1 MPISDHKID
10 EVRQASD
17 IVEVVS
23 DYVSLKK
30 RGAGFTGLCPFHQE
44 KTPSFHVTPSRGL
57 FKCFGC
63 GEGGDVFHFI
73 QRIEALDFL
82 ESVRRLAERAR
93 IELDEQPA
101 DREAASERE
110 RLLAATRDAA
120 RVYFQSFLKAPEAQ
134 LARDYVAARGL
145 SAASVK
151 RFAVGYSAPGWAD
164 TLSVLGEKG
173 HTLETLEGAGL
184 ILPSKRGGYY
194 DRFRN
199 RLMFPIVSHVG
210 KVIGFGARQLVDEPG
225 QPKYLNSP
233 ETAIYA
239 KGSVLYGLYH
249 AKQAIRQQEEALL
262 VEGYMDVISCS
273 QHGVDHVV
281 AASGTALTLQQV
293 QLLGRYARTV
303 VLLFDA
309 DRAGQAAARKSIDI
323 VLQGGLTPMI
333 VTLPEGEDPDS
344 LLRTHGSEA
353 FREMLRDR
361 RQDFITY
368 FVAADQASLERD
380 DPTVRA
386 AVQNTCLNHIARI
399 DDPLVREAYVRKLG
413 SLLGATD
420 TMLFEVLSGIIRK
433 QSNVAPMGRDASP
446 TPPAHVPAPSGPS
459 RSPTDRSRA
468 DDYRMPSEVPGE
480 GMWASPVEERAQ
492 PLASE
497 KLLLRLV
504 LLGGMSMA
512 EFVLG
517 RVSLD
522 VFTAGNLRAAMQIVL
537 AQYEQGLFSE
547 ASFVQEARE
556 KGLFPLYAEV
566 MVPQHEASK
575 NWEHLFKI
583 PLRNAEDHPEH
594 LAATAILRL
603 QQERL
608 RSMLADAYAEV
619 AHGERLGDTERIQ
632 EGQERIVQLQ
642 AIRRTLTLSFIMDGG

>member
-1 MPISDHKID
+1 
-10 EVRQASD
+10 
-17 IVEVVS
+17 
-23 DYVSLKK
+23 
-30 RGAGFTGLCPFHQE
+30 
-44 KTPSFHVTPSRGL
+44 
-57 FKCFGC
+57 
-63 GEGGDVFHFI
+63 
-73 QRIEALDFL
+73 
-82 ESVRRLAERAR
+82 
-93 IELDEQPA
+93 
-101 DREAASERE
+101 
-110 RLLAATRDAA
+110 
-120 RVYFQSFLKAPEAQ
+120 
-134 LARDYVAARGL
+134 
-145 SAASVK
+145 
-151 RFAVGYSAPGWAD
+151 
-164 TLSVLGEKG
+164 
-173 HTLETLEGAGL
+173 
-184 ILPSKRGGYY
+184 
-194 DRFRN
+194 
-199 RLMFPIVSHVG
+199 MFPIVSHVG

-262 VEGYMDVISCS
+262 VEGYMDVIACS

-281 AASGTALTLQQV
+281 AASGTALTAQQV
-293 QLLGRYARTV
+293 QLLGRYAKTV

-309 DRAGQAAARKSIDI
+309 DLAGQAAARKSIDI

-368 FVAADQASLERD
+368 FVAAEKASLERD

-386 AVQNTCLNHIARI
+386 TVQNTCLNHIARI
-399 DDPLVREAYVRKLG
+399 DEPLVREAYVRKLG

-433 QSNVAPMGRDASP
+433 QSKVAPPARRPSP
-446 TPPAHVPAPSGPS
+446 SPRTTAPPPLGQAGSREDRSMVDDYWMPSGPLDEA
-459 RSPTDRSRA
+459 P
-468 DDYRMPSEVPGE
+468 
-480 GMWASPVEERAQ
+480 WAPHVEETTQ

-522 VFTAGNLRAAMQIVL
+522 VFTAGPLRSAMQIVL
-537 AQYEQGLFSE
+537 TQYEQGLFSE
-547 ASFVQEARE
+547 TTFVQEARE
-556 KGLFPLYAEV
+556 RGLFPLYAEV

-583 PLRNAEDHPEH
+583 PLRNAEDNPEH

-608 RSMLADAYAEV
+608 RTMLEDAYAEV
-619 AHGERLGDTERIQ
+619 ARGERLGDTDRIQ

-642 AIRRTLTLSFIMDGG
+642 AIRRTLTLSFVMDGG